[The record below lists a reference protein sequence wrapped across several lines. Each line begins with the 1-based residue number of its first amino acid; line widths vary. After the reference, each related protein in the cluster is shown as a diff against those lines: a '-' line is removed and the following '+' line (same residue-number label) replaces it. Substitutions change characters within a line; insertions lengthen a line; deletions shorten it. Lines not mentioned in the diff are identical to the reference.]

1 MDNENKVPEQSDEVI
16 SQPKAGFATKASN
29 FAQSMISKGLKGNK
43 ADPAVTD
50 LRNMSCNGDP
60 ARKLPPCSERQDSV
74 NFPGSFFCGACGC
87 GDKEMTLL
95 KARQLKNELLKL
107 LSVKEDYKYNY
118 KSINFYLVLFVA
130 EEVYNNYEYLQKIVG
145 VYSTKDLNISTLE
158 TLSSN
163 FTKSN

>member
-16 SQPKAGFATKASN
+16 SQPKAGFASKASN

-43 ADPAVTD
+43 ADLAVTD

-95 KARQLKNELLKL
+95 KPRQLKNGENSYYKLEFPKVHCPLRMPGFTNYTPSENGVSENPRKKFVELTFGL
-107 LSVKEDYKYNY
+107 
-118 KSINFYLVLFVA
+118 
-130 EEVYNNYEYLQKIVG
+130 EYTTDNSK
-145 VYSTKDLNISTLE
+145 
-158 TLSSN
+158 
-163 FTKSN
+163 